1 MSSESV
7 VSVERRDEFIL
18 ATVQV
23 AELDESSSHMM
34 HRSVF
39 ASAAGAASLPIV
51 LDLSRVSFLP
61 SSSLGALVK
70 MQNET
75 KQGGRRFVL
84 VGIRPE
90 IRELMAV
97 TRLNQLF
104 DTCESLGDV
113 ATHLASAPD

>member
-23 AELDESSSHMM
+23 AELDESSSLTM
-34 HRSVF
+34 HESVL
-39 ASAAGAASLPIV
+39 ASTAGPASLPIV
-51 LDLSRVSFLP
+51 LDLSHVSFLP

-70 MQNET
+70 MQNES
-75 KQGGRRFVL
+75 KRGGRRFVL

-90 IRELMAV
+90 VRALMEV